1 MRGRTVLGVPGYI
14 LNLIPNVLPYFG
26 DSHGL
31 SPGAFGVIPQ
41 PKDTDFPV
49 THRAVSPKNH
59 PQTASLPANSGP
71 IPGPLGIARL
81 PCVLFT
87 QVLAGFSSP

>member
-1 MRGRTVLGVPGYI
+1 MPGYI
-14 LNLIPNVLPYFG
+14 LNLTPNVLPYFG
-26 DSHGL
+26 DSRGL

-41 PKDTDFPV
+41 PKDADFPA
-49 THRAVSPKNH
+49 THGAVSPKSR

-71 IPGPLGIARL
+71 IPGPLSTACL
-81 PCVLFT
+81 PRVLFT